1 MLRATL
7 LVISTFSLLICPSAF
22 ADDKAP
28 KNQQGP
34 PPMLVEIAQ
43 VTQGESEPLAERIGT
58 IHYARV
64 SRVASELSG
73 LVEKVFFTEGTRVK
87 ARQPLIQLRNDL
99 LKKSIES
106 TKASYEQIQ
115 LEQEHARKGLDRIKA
130 LFAEKSVS
138 ESVYDDSYYKVLGL
152 EKRAATIKAAY
163 EKQLL
168 ELKKTTITAP
178 FNGLVQKK
186 STEQGEWISTGGQIA
201 LIADDQELEVHIDVP
216 QEQLSYLEKGRK
228 ISIRCAGQQFMGQF
242 SYIVPQGDT
251 ATRTFTIKL
260 RLQGTNN
267 LIEGMEAY
275 AQLPNGLKQQS
286 LLVPRDA
293 VTKQFGQDILFVAI
307 EGKAKMIPIQIS
319 GYQEMQTAVSGSGLT
334 EGMQVVVKGNERIR
348 DGQAIR
354 FNQ

>member
-1 MLRATL
+1 MLRTTL
-7 LVISTFSLLICPSAF
+7 LIVSTFSLLIYTPAF
-22 ADDKAP
+22 ADNKAP
-28 KNQQGP
+28 RKQQGA

-43 VTQGESEPLAERIGT
+43 VTQGESEPLVERIGT
-58 IHYARV
+58 IRYRRV

-73 LVEKVFFTEGTRVK
+73 LVEKIIFTEGDRVK
-87 ARQPLIQLRNDL
+87 AGQPLIQLRNDL
-99 LKKSIES
+99 LIKSIES
-106 TKASYEQIQ
+106 TKASYEQVL

-138 ESVYDDSYYKVLGL
+138 ESVYDDSYYKFLGL
-152 EKRAATIKAAY
+152 EKRAETIKAAY
-163 EKQLL
+163 EKQLK
-168 ELKKTTITAP
+168 EIKKTTITAP

-201 LIADDQELEVHIDVP
+201 LIADDHELEVHIDVP
-216 QEQLSYLEKGRK
+216 QEQLPYLEKGRN
-228 ISIRCAGQQFMGQF
+228 ISIRCAEQQFIGHF

-293 VTKQFGQDILFVAI
+293 VIKQFGQDVLFVAI

-319 GYQEMQTAVSGSGLT
+319 GYQETQTAVSGSGLT

>member
-1 MLRATL
+1 MLRTTFL
-7 LVISTFSLLICPSAF
+7 LISFCSLLTCSPASAE
-22 ADDKAP
+22 DKAP
-28 KNQQGP
+28 KKQQGP
-34 PPMLVEIAQ
+34 PPMLVEVAQ
-43 VTQGESEPLAERIGT
+43 VTQGEAEPLVERIGT

-73 LVEKVFFTEGTRVK
+73 LVEKVYFTEGSRIK
-87 ARQPLIQLRNDL
+87 AGQPLIQLRNDL

-106 TKASYEQIQ
+106 TKASYEQVQ
-115 LEQEHARKGLDRIKA
+115 VEQEHAKKGLDRIKA
-130 LFAEKSVS
+130 LFVEKSVS

-152 EKRAATIKAAY
+152 EKRAATIKASY

-178 FNGLVQKK
+178 FSGLVQKK
-186 STEQGEWISTGGQIA
+186 STEKGEWISTGGQIA
-201 LIADDQELEVHIDVP
+201 LIADNRKLEVHIDVP
-216 QEQLSYLEKGRK
+216 QQQLSYLKEGQKV
-228 ISIRCAGQQFMGQF
+228 SVRCAGQQYMSEF
-242 SYIVPQGDT
+242 SYIIPQGNI
-251 ATRTFTIKL
+251 ATRSFTIKL
-260 RLQGTNN
+260 KLKESKD

-275 AQLPNGLKQQS
+275 AQLPNGPKKQS

-293 VTKQFGQDILFVAI
+293 VIKQFGQDVLFIASD
-307 EGKAKMIPIQIS
+307 GKAKMIPILIS
-319 GYQEMQTAVSGSGLT
+319 GYQGIQTAVSGSGLS

>member
-1 MLRATL
+1 MLQSTFL
-7 LVISTFSLLICPSAF
+7 LISTFILLFSSPVFAENKAEQKQSA
-22 ADDKAP
+22 
-28 KNQQGP
+28 P
-34 PPMLVEIAQ
+34 PPMLIEVAQ
-43 VTQGESEPLAERIGT
+43 VTQGESEPLVERIGT
-58 IHYARV
+58 VRYARV

-73 LVEKVFFTEGTRVK
+73 LVEKIHFTEGDRVK
-87 ARQPLIQLRNDL
+87 TGQPLIQLRNDL

-115 LEQEHARKGLDRIKA
+115 VEQEHAKKGLGRIKS
-130 LFAEKSVS
+130 LFEEKSVS

-152 EKRAATIKAAY
+152 GKRAATMKAAY

-168 ELKKTTITAP
+168 ELRKTTITAP
-178 FNGLVQKK
+178 FSGLVQKK

-201 LIADDQELEVHIDVP
+201 LIANDLELEVHIDVP
-216 QEQLSYLEKGRK
+216 QEQLSYLKRGQT
-228 ISIRCAGQQFMGQF
+228 ISVRCAGQQYMSKF

-260 RLQGTNN
+260 KLKDANN

-293 VTKQFGQDILFVAI
+293 VIKKFGQDVLFIAVS
-307 EGKAKMIPIQIS
+307 GKAKMIPIQIS
-319 GYQEMQTAVSGSGLT
+319 GYQEMYTAVSGSGLS
-334 EGMQVVVKGNERIR
+334 EGMQVVIKGNERIR

-354 FNQ
+354 LNQ